1 MDDPKQTSGTFEQG
15 PAGVGAFSSL
25 LLAPQERV
33 VAHAE
38 DQLDDVQTEH
48 AEDTEDAEHTEHAAP
63 RAGID
68 KWIFVAAWV
77 LIGLGLIFGLWAV
90 IGNS

>member
-48 AEDTEDAEHTEHAAP
+48 AENTLL
-63 RAGID
+63 R
-68 KWIFVAAWV
+68 V
-77 LIGLGLIFGLWAV
+77 LGSTSGSSLPPGCSSASV
-90 IGNS
+90 